1 MRLLRKATSLLKRCE
16 LSQRFS
22 EANIGRFQQQ
32 MDEVDNSMTSL
43 DAQADVLRTML
54 RQQQQPGVTNLAGL
68 FAVQQRNAVCRQKL
82 QALGLE
88 RVTLQEQRE
97 FLSERQQEE
106 CEIRQQ
112 WQKKGNK
119 LQHCLRSKRRQIR
132 LSQSLR
138 DESEIQ
144 EQCSWHK

>member
-1 MRLLRKATSLLKRCE
+1 MRLLRKATSLLRRCE
-16 LSQRFS
+16 LSQRSS
-22 EANIGRFQQQ
+22 EANIGRFREQ
-32 MDEVDNSMTSL
+32 MNEVDNSMTSL
-43 DAQADVLRTML
+43 DAQADVLRTMM
-54 RQQQQPGVTNLAGL
+54 RQQQQPCVTNLAGL

-82 QALGLE
+82 QALGLQ
-88 RVTLQEQRE
+88 RVTLQEQRD
-97 FLSERQQEE
+97 FLAERQLEE
-106 CEIRQQ
+106 CEIRLQ

-119 LQHCLRSKRRQIR
+119 FQRCVRSKRRQMR